1 MSIETK
7 QLTQRVS
14 IEQSWVF
21 KFGKSINQ
29 AKIRLI
35 CFPFAGG
42 SASFFHSWQALMP
55 DDVELVAIEL
65 PGRASRIREP
75 LINDS
80 NELLNQLEK
89 LDVLNAE
96 KPFAFF
102 GHSMGAY
109 IAFELSRRL
118 RQSNK
123 PQPVHLFLSGRQAPH
138 IKNEKKKIHA
148 LPEKE
153 FIQQIA
159 SLNGMPQAV
168 LDNPE
173 LMELVSPILRAD
185 CKLLET
191 WPYKEDEKLN
201 VPITAMIGVDDPAAT
216 HNRVERW
223 ADLSSENFKLHQ
235 FPGDHFFI
243 NTAKQAVVDKIVDDL
258 KVN

>member
-1 MSIETK
+1 MYIEASQLKK
-7 QLTQRVS
+7 QVL

-21 KFGKSINQ
+21 KFGNSMNQ

-55 DDVELVAIEL
+55 DEVELVAIEL

-75 LINDS
+75 LITDS
-80 NELLNQLEK
+80 NELLNQLEE
-89 LDVLNAE
+89 LDVLNVE

-102 GHSMGAY
+102 GHSMGAH

-118 RQSNK
+118 RQSDK
-123 PQPVHLFLSGRQAPH
+123 PQPVHLYLSGRGAPH

-159 SLNGMPQAV
+159 SLNGMPQEV
-168 LDNPE
+168 LSNPE

-191 WPYKEDEKLN
+191 WAYKEDEKLN
-201 VPITAMIGVDDPAAT
+201 VPITAMMGAEDPSAT
-216 HNRVERW
+216 HNKVERW
-223 ADLSSENFKLHQ
+223 ADLSSKSFRLYQ

-258 KVN
+258 KLK